1 MRFFASPGAGRSRRY
16 VNLNT
21 TKEKTLGTNLVERE
35 ILQERCSGWVGMED
49 SEHFLTCIGK
59 KLLRIP
65 RIGDRLTLL
74 GVADDTQ
81 KRSESISSVK
91 AFPSSLQLDM
101 SQVDVG
107 NVPNENPPHFEH
119 TLPLV
124 RCPYGTTASVVDL
137 EQKCEPNT
145 VR

>member
-1 MRFFASPGAGRSRRY
+1 MRFFASPGAGRSRQY
-16 VNLNT
+16 VNFNT

-59 KLLRIP
+59 KLLCIP

-81 KRSESISSVK
+81 KRSESISSVR
-91 AFPSSLQLDM
+91 PLQAHFNLICRRLTLGM
-101 SQVDVG
+101 SRTKIHRTLNTPFHLSDA
-107 NVPNENPPHFEH
+107 H
-119 TLPLV
+119 TVLLRV
-124 RCPYGTTASVVDL
+124 
-137 EQKCEPNT
+137 
-145 VR
+145 